1 MVKKQGM
8 VLFMKKVFVAG
19 ATGGIGSALVT
30 ELTVR
35 KIEVIAFARTEE
47 TLKARF
53 GDNPLVTCIAGD
65 VLNNKEVFKAAKGVD
80 TIMHAV
86 SFPYEQWEAT
96 HMIGLENLL
105 TTAKQTNSRF
115 IMLDNIYAY
124 GKSPSPVKEDSIKHP
139 HTKKGKLRLEMEQ
152 LIKNSGV
159 TYLIAHI
166 PDVFGPYAKNTIL
179 YSTLQAVIQNKN
191 AYFVGP
197 MDVTREF
204 AYTPDIAKV
213 VVALTLN
220 KESYNQNWN
229 IPGGLKITGHELQ
242 HYLQK
247 NFHYSKKLKSA
258 TTRMIS
264 FLGLFSSFMRE
275 QKEMM
280 YLTET
285 PVIVDSSKLQK
296 VLHHIPLD
304 GIKSLNQ
311 TIDWMKDDL
320 INSK

>member
-1 MVKKQGM
+1 
-8 VLFMKKVFVAG
+8 MKKVLVAG

-30 ELTVR
+30 ELTAR
-35 KIEVIAFARTEE
+35 KIEVIAFAKTEE

-65 VLNNKEVFKAAKGVD
+65 VLNDKEVFKAAKGID

-96 HMIGLENLL
+96 HMICLKHLL
-105 TTAKQTNSRF
+105 TTAKQTNSLF

-124 GKSPSPVKEDSIKHP
+124 GKASSPVKEDSIKHP

-179 YSTLQAVIQNKN
+179 YSTLQAVLQNKN
-191 AYFVGP
+191 AYFVGQ
-197 MDVTREF
+197 MDITREF
-204 AYTPDIAKV
+204 AYTPDIARNV
-213 VVALTLN
+213 IALALN
-220 KESYNQNWN
+220 QDCYNQNWN
-229 IPGGLKITGHELQ
+229 IPGGLKITGHEL
-242 HYLQK
+242 HRYLKEHLQ
-247 NFHYSKKLKSA
+247 YSKKLKPA

-264 FLGLFSSFMRE
+264 FLALFSSFMRE

-285 PVIVDSSKLQK
+285 PVIVDGGKLQK
-296 VLHHIPLD
+296 VLHHLPLTD
-304 GIKSLNQ
+304 AIKSLNE
-311 TIDWMKDDL
+311 TIDWMKNDL
-320 INSK
+320 LNTK